1 MLSTYALQGKTIL
14 VTGASS
20 GIGAEAARVASE
32 LGACV
37 IVSGRNRER
46 LEHTQRSLAG
56 DGHKLLVR
64 ELSGL
69 ASGEELVAEAVKL
82 AGPLSG
88 VVHCAGIMLNRP
100 LRFLSESDADSLM
113 RLNHG
118 SAMGLIKGFRKKGA
132 GLPGGSAV
140 LVASVMGVVGQPG
153 LAEYCASKGA
163 MLAATRALA
172 VELAR
177 DSLRVNCVVPGMV
190 RTELMEK
197 HFSTL
202 TADQMKAIEAMHPL
216 GLGQPRDVAF
226 AIAYL
231 LSDAARWITGTGLVI
246 DGGYTAH

>member
-1 MLSTYALQGKTIL
+1 MLSTDALQGKTIL

-20 GIGAEAARVASE
+20 GIGAEAARVVSE
-32 LGACV
+32 LGARV
-37 IVSGRNRER
+37 VLSGRNRER
-46 LEHTQRSLAG
+46 LELTQRSLQG
-56 DGHKLLVR
+56 NGHGLIAR

-69 ASGEELVAEAVKL
+69 ASGEELAAEAVQS

-88 VVHCAGIMLNRP
+88 VVHCAGFMLNRP
-100 LRFLSESDADSLM
+100 LRFLSEADADSLM

-118 SAMGLIKGFRKKGA
+118 SAMGLLKGFRKKGA
-132 GLPGGSAV
+132 CASGGSAV

-163 MLAATRALA
+163 LISATRALA
-172 VELAR
+172 LELAR

-202 TADQMKAIEAMHPL
+202 TVDQMKAIENMHPL
-216 GLGQPRDVAF
+216 GLGQPRDVAY

-231 LSDAARWITGTGLVI
+231 LSDAARWITGTSLVI